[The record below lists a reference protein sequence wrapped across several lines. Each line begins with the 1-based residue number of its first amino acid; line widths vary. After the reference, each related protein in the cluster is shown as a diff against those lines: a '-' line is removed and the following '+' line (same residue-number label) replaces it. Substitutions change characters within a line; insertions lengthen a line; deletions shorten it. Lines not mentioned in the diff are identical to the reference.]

1 MTFSHFG
8 YPEELVSDS
17 GPPSQSEEIKHYML
31 EDTIKHCHGTP
42 YWPRANGEIKRFMIP
57 LMKVMII
64 VKLEDKPYQK
74 LTIFSWLTE

>member
-1 MTFSHFG
+1 MTFSHFS
-8 YPEELVSDS
+8 YPEELVSDN
-17 GPPSQSEEIKHYML
+17 GPPSRSEEIKHML
-31 EDTIKHCHGTP
+31 EDTIKHCCGTP